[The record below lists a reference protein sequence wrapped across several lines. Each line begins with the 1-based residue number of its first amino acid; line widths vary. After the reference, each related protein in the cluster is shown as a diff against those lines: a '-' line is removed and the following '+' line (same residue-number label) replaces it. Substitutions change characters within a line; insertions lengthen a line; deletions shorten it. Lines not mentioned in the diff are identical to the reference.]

1 MTGNFIDEK
10 AYYQAKE
17 QRDPQTRFWNS
28 SHGRDRRFDAILRH
42 TAIAGQSVVDLGCGA
57 GDLLQHAVAS
67 GAVPARY
74 DGLDIVES
82 FVAEGLARG
91 LPGRFHSCDVLE
103 DEWPVGQAD
112 WIIAN
117 GIFALAQAG
126 DGWWTRYRR
135 LSDKMWRQAKT
146 GMAYTIIST
155 NSPKR
160 NEETRYCDPGEILN
174 EAIARFGD
182 AVLLDHSYLPN
193 DFLLVVRKTR

>member
-1 MTGNFIDEK
+1 MTDRFIDER
-10 AYYQAKE
+10 AYYEAKE
-17 QRDPQTRFWNS
+17 QRDPKTRFWNS
-28 SHGRDRRFDAILRH
+28 SHGRDRRFDAIIRH
-42 TAIAGQSVVDLGCGA
+42 TELAGRSVIDLGCGT
-57 GDLLQHAVAS
+57 GDLLQHAIDNGVA
-67 GAVPARY
+67 PAQY

-82 FVAEGLARG
+82 FVAEGAARG
-91 LPGRFHSCDVLE
+91 LPGRFHCCDVIE
-103 DEWPVGQAD
+103 GGWPIDSAD

-126 DGWWTRYRR
+126 DGWWARYRR
-135 LSDKMWRQAKT
+135 LSDKMWSHAGI

-160 NEETRYCDPGEILN
+160 NEDTRYCDPGEVVN
-174 EAIARFGD
+174 EAIARFGG